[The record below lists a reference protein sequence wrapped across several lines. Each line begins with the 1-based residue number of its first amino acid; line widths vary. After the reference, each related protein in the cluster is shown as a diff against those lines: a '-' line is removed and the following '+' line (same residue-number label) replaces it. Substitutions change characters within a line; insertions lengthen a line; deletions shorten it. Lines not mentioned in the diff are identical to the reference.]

1 MQWTSYLRRSKHTS
15 IINKKSSYFPFHM
28 LVNLIYS
35 SSAKVVTI
43 KHAFGYSLTEA
54 SRSLT
59 MGSELLLIFPM
70 SLPTLIYF
78 PAFFV

>member
-1 MQWTSYLRRSKHTS
+1 
-15 IINKKSSYFPFHM
+15 M
-28 LVNLIYS
+28 LKNLIYS